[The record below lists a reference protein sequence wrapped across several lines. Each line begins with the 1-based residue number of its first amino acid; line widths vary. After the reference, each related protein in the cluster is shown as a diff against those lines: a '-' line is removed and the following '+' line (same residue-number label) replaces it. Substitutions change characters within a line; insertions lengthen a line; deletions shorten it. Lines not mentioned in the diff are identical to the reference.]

1 MKVVIDTSVVVSA
14 ILKDRDPEAVIM
26 FVAGNPE
33 FDWIASTEI
42 LAEYRNVLKCPK
54 FALPEE
60 FILAWEEMFTRLTTI
75 IDVDAV
81 IEFPRD
87 PKDAKFT
94 NCAPHSDAHYFITGD
109 KDFSEAVKLIQT
121 TIISVSQF
129 KKLIYD
135 AWN

>member
-1 MKVVIDTSVVVSA
+1 MKVVIDTSVLVSA

-33 FDWIASTEI
+33 FEWIASTEI
-42 LAEYRNVLKCPK
+42 LAEYRNVLKRPK

-60 FILAWEEMFTRLTTI
+60 IILAWEEMFTRLTTI
-75 IDVDAV
+75 IDVDTV

-87 PKDAKFT
+87 PKDAKFI
-94 NCAPHSDAHYFITGD
+94 NCALHSDAHYFITGD

-129 KKLIYD
+129 KKLICD
-135 AWN
+135 VWN